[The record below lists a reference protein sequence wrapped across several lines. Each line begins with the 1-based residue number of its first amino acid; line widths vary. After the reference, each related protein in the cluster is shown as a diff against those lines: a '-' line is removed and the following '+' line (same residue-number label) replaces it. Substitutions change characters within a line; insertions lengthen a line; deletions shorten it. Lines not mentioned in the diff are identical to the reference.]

1 LKKKFIFAPLNN
13 IQTMANEFNFSKL
26 KQQFKENKQVKTATM
41 IVGGL
46 LVVIL
51 GYIVYRVFVYGPK
64 NEKASDSYYEGYNLA
79 EKDSTDA
86 AITSLESTIRK
97 YDGAENIEPAKFK
110 LASLYMKK
118 GSFKKAYD
126 LLDDTD
132 LDDTYGPA
140 MILGLKGD
148 CQSEMGKYADA
159 LDLYEEAADVDDN
172 EMTTPMYLF
181 KAGLV
186 AEELKQL
193 DKAAELYERIRDN
206 FSNFASQK
214 AIEKYIA
221 RVTNKTE

>member
-1 LKKKFIFAPLNN
+1 
-13 IQTMANEFNFSKL
+13 MANELNFSNL
-26 KQQFKENKQVKTATM
+26 KQQFKDNKQVRTITYV
-41 IVGGL
+41 VGGL
-46 LVVIL
+46 LVLIL
-51 GYIVYRVFVYGPK
+51 GYIGYRQFIYGPK
-64 NEKASDSYYEGYNLA
+64 NEKAAEAYYEGYNLA

-86 AITSLESTIRK
+86 AITTLEASIRK

-118 GSFKKAYD
+118 GSFKKAFD

-140 MILGLKGD
+140 LILGLKGD

-159 LDLYEEAADVDDN
+159 LDYYENAADEDDN

-181 KAGLV
+181 KAGLC
-186 AEELKQL
+186 AEEVKDLE
-193 DKAAELYERIRDN
+193 KAAELYERIRDN
-206 FSNFASQK
+206 YSNFAGQK
-214 AIEKYIA
+214 SIEKYIA